1 MTSPPDSTEQR
12 YLDELLAA
20 MRGPC
25 EATFPVSTSQDA
37 NPLPEQTGFHSA
49 PTFASPSPFL
59 SNRFEKEFRTTLLIH
74 HYFLRA
80 PLATNSFEAA
90 FIRAARSG
98 GHNIRKAPAGQ
109 RFWDVELD
117 GLRISLKST
126 AAANLRVRS
135 LHISKLCEA
144 AWIQDARSATHREEN
159 TKRLF
164 AEYTATVHA
173 IIQLRLFKKNA
184 FYEMVRIPTT
194 VLAQVADV
202 PRVKFRPEGP
212 SIGIPIGQDPPNF
225 TLKLD
230 RSDAKI
236 TLANID
242 KRVCTVVGTWLL
254 AQEM

>member
-1 MTSPPDSTEQR
+1 MTTPPDSTEQR

-25 EATFPVSTSQDA
+25 ETTFPTSPDA
-37 NPLPEQTGFHSA
+37 ETQAAELGFPSD

-59 SNRFEKEFRTTLLIH
+59 SPRFEKEFRTTLLIH
-74 HYFLRA
+74 DYFLRA

-90 FIRAARSG
+90 FVRAAHAA
-98 GHNIRKAPAGQ
+98 GHDIRKAPDGQ
-109 RFWDVELD
+109 RFWDVEMD

-126 AAANLRVRS
+126 AAANLRVGS

-144 AWIQDARSATHREEN
+144 AWIQDARSAAHREDK

-164 AEYTATVHA
+164 EEYTAAVGA
-173 IIQLRLFKKNA
+173 IIQLRLFKKKA
-184 FYEMVRIPTT
+184 FYEMVRIPTSL
-194 VLAQVADV
+194 LAQVADV
-202 PRVKFRPEGP
+202 PRSKFAPEGP
-212 SIGIPIGQDPPNF
+212 SIGIPVGQDPPDF

-230 RSDAKI
+230 RSDAKV

-242 KRVCTVVGTWLL
+242 KRVCSVVGTWQL
-254 AQEM
+254 ARRA